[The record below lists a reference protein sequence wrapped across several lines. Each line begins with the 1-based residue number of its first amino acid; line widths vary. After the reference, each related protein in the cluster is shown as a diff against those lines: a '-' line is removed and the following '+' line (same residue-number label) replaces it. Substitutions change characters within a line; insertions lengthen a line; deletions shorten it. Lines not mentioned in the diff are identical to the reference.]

1 MAGSN
6 ILSKFK
12 QNFIGDLIESI
23 DSPVRSITIEAEGS
37 GYANGEAIVFTGD
50 GTPASGVIFT
60 NDAGG
65 VTHVS
70 ITDNGNYSV
79 APVVSIATT
88 DGFGAQLTPHL
99 DNDNFYVFAGR
110 SAPFEDD
117 PEPDPNYENDYD
129 GFFFVH
135 EQMYFGRKL
144 GNTDISF
151 MTKKFTWTPNTVYTE
166 YDDKDRQL
174 PDTEQFY
181 VLTSDNHVFKCIGNK
196 NGGISTIEPSNTQIS
211 GLPAV
216 LSDGYRWKYLYT
228 ISGVDTT
235 KFMTNSYMPVRENP
249 DVTAA
254 AIDGGLFNIK
264 VISGGSNYP
273 SNSGQIAQID
283 GNKIYI
289 SAAASAQ
296 TNYYANCTITAFGPD
311 NLVTNRRII
320 QSFQDGAN
328 RVIVVANSFNANQI
342 AAGFNYQ
349 IAPTLNI
356 DGDGSNFDGYFV
368 MNTASQ
374 SIIEVEVIDPGLG
387 YNSAAA
393 TALSGTG
400 FGSGASLRPVI
411 SPKGGH
417 GSDVFG
423 ELYCKHV
430 GITGEFA
437 NSYGFP
443 TGVTMRTVGLM
454 KNPITYNTNATP
466 YTALSFDQTV
476 SLQVAN
482 TTAQNF
488 ELGETIVGNVSRA
501 RGAVA
506 ACNSSIVII
515 SGYRGTFLPGEILNG
530 QDSKVQFTFTS
541 VLNPPDIK
549 IYEGDIMYIQNIEAT
564 ERSPTSSEQVKL
576 VLRL

>member
-12 QNFIGDLIESI
+12 QNFIGDLISSI
-23 DSPVRSITIEAEGS
+23 DSPVRSISIEAEGS
-37 GYANGEAIVFTGD
+37 GYANGDAVVFTGD
-50 GTPASGVIFT
+50 GISATAVVFT
-60 NDAGG
+60 NDSGG
-65 VTHVS
+65 VTHVAIS
-70 ITDNGNYSV
+70 NNGSYSV
-79 APVVSIATT
+79 APVLTISTI
-88 DGFGAQLTPHL
+88 DGFGAQLRPHL

-110 SAPFEDD
+110 SKPFDND
-117 PEPDPNYENDYD
+117 PVPDPNYENDYD
-129 GFFFVH
+129 GFYFQH

-144 GNTDISF
+144 SNTDVTF
-151 MTKKFTWTPNTVYTE
+151 MARKFTWTPNTVYTE
-166 YDDKDRQL
+166 YDDKDRL
-174 PDTEQFY
+174 MPDSEQFY
-181 VLTSDNHVFKCIGNK
+181 VLTSDSHVFKCIGNK
-196 NGGISTIEPSNTQIS
+196 NGAPSSIEPANTQIE
-211 GLPAV
+211 GLPAT

-228 ISGVDTT
+228 IPGVDNT
-235 KFMTNSYMPVRENP
+235 KFMTGSYMPVRENT

-264 VISGGSNYP
+264 VIAGGANYP
-273 SNSGQIAQID
+273 TSAGQIAQID
-283 GNKIYI
+283 GQKIYI
-289 SAAASAQ
+289 SGAASAQ
-296 TNYYANCTITAFGPD
+296 TNYYASCTLTTFGPD

-320 QSFQDGAN
+320 QSYQDGSN
-328 RVIVVANSFNANQI
+328 RIIVVANTFNANQI
-342 AAGFNYQ
+342 SAGFNYQ
-349 IAPTLNI
+349 IAPTLSI
-356 DGDGSNFDGYFV
+356 DGDGSNFDGYFI
-368 MNTASQ
+368 MNTSSQ

-393 TALSGTG
+393 SALSGTG
-400 FGSGASLRPVI
+400 FGTGASLRPII

-417 GSDVFG
+417 GSDVYG

-443 TGVTMRTVGLM
+443 TGVTIRTVGLL
-454 KNPITYNTNATP
+454 KNPITYNSNVPFTS
-466 YTALSFDQTV
+466 LSFDQTV
-476 SLQVAN
+476 SLSVAN

-488 ELGETIVGNVSRA
+488 SLGETVVGNVSRA

-530 QDSKVQFTFTS
+530 QDSKVQYTFTE

-564 ERSPTSSEQVKL
+564 PRSPTSSEQLKL
-576 VLRL
+576 VMKL